1 MWCTLFHDSFH
12 FSSPFHPPFRRQ
24 IRYGFNHQEIKSG
37 KGRRVPQSRVGINR
51 HACVI
56 QASPPR
62 KKIQGT
68 SKASGFIWKSAAASY
83 GFSVDESKP
92 AVRCPLSCLICGRA
106 GLVIT
111 GGKYNHPKQSRLRAR
126 GARHYWRKVQP
137 PKAVSFAGARGSF
150 GRICGARLP
159 RHALLKGSEG
169 YAFRFD
175 SVFLTVEP
183 MAKPTV
189 AFSYFFS
196 F

>member
-1 MWCTLFHDSFH
+1 VA
-12 FSSPFHPPFRRQ
+12 SSGNQRPRPTVLVLTNQ
-24 IRYGFNHQEIKSG
+24 
-37 KGRRVPQSRVGINR
+37 
-51 HACVI
+51 
-56 QASPPR
+56 SPPCAAR
-62 KKIQGT
+62 YR
-68 SKASGFIWKSAAASY
+68 ASFAGARGSSSLA
-83 GFSVDESKP
+83 ESTTTQSSL
-92 AVRCPLSCLICGRA
+92 VRGRA